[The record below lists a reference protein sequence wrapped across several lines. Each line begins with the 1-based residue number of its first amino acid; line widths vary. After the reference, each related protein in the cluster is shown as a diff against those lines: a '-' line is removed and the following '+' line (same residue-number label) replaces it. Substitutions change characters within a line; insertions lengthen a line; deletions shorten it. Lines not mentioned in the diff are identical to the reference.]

1 MEIKINNQ
9 IKNIDE
15 NSTLNVVVFS
25 VLGEKTKGIAVA
37 LNDKV
42 VSKNNWEVTKLISND
57 NVLIIKATQGG

>member
-15 NSTLNVVVFS
+15 AATLNSIVFS

-42 VSKNNWEVTKLISND
+42 VSKENWNNTKLISND